1 LTGVPIEKT
10 PNGTRGTEMP
20 GGKLLQKVFEP
31 LAKRHVGA
39 YRKTG
44 GTDRMSRMM
53 KFPLVLLT
61 TKGAKSGEER
71 IVALGGFQEGDGAW
85 LIVASKGGSKT
96 HPAWLSNMIT
106 HPNDIWLEVG
116 KQKMKV
122 RAEAL
127 AGAARDEAYK
137 RVAAVAPNYGE
148 YPKKTDRVIPVI
160 RLTPASGS

>member
-1 LTGVPIEKT
+1 MD
-10 PNGTRGTEMP
+10 MP

-53 KFPLVLLT
+53 KFPLILLT
-61 TKGAKSGEER
+61 TKGATSGEER
-71 IVALGGFQEGDGAW
+71 VVALGGFQEGDDAW

-96 HPAWLSNMIT
+96 HPAWLNNMIK
-106 HPNDIWLEVG
+106 HPDDIWLEVG
-116 KQKMKV
+116 KRKMKV
-122 RAEAL
+122 NAEAL
-127 AGAARDEAYK
+127 TGTARDEAYG
-137 RVAAVAPNYGE
+137 RIAAEAPNYGD

-160 RLTPASGS
+160 RLTPVSGS

>member
-31 LAKRHVGA
+31 LAKRHIGA

-44 GTDRMSRMM
+44 GTDRMSKMM
-53 KFPLVLLT
+53 KFPVILLT
-61 TKGAKSGEER
+61 TKGAKSGAER
-71 IVALGGFQEGDGAW
+71 IVALGGFKEGDDAW

-96 HPAWLSNMIT
+96 HPAWLNNMIK
-106 HPNDIWLEVG
+106 HPHDIWLEVG
-116 KQKMKV
+116 KRKMKV
-122 RAEAL
+122 HAEAL
-127 AGAARDEAYK
+127 TGAAREEAYR
-137 RVAAVAPNYGE
+137 RVAAEAPNYGD

-160 RLTPASGS
+160 KLTAISGS

>member
-1 LTGVPIEKT
+1 MD
-10 PNGTRGTEMP
+10 MP

-71 IVALGGFQEGDGAW
+71 VVALGGFQEGDDAW

-96 HPAWLSNMIT
+96 HPSWLNNMIK
-106 HPNDIWLEVG
+106 HPEAIWLEVG
-116 KQKMKV
+116 KRKMKV
-122 RAEAL
+122 HAEAL
-127 AGAARDEAYK
+127 TGAARDEAYG
-137 RVAAVAPNYGE
+137 RIAAEAPNYGD

-160 RLTPASGS
+160 RLTPVSGS

>member
-1 LTGVPIEKT
+1 MPIQPT

-31 LAKRHVGA
+31 LAKRHVRA

-61 TKGAKSGEER
+61 TKGAKSGAER
-71 IVALGGFQEGDGAW
+71 IVALGGFKEGDDAW

-96 HPAWLSNMIT
+96 HPAWLNNMIK
-106 HPNDIWLEVG
+106 HPDDIWLEVG
-116 KQKMKV
+116 ERKMKV
-122 RAEAL
+122 HAEAL
-127 AGAARDEAYK
+127 AGAAREEAYR
-137 RVAAVAPNYGE
+137 RVAAAAPQYGD

-160 RLTPASGS
+160 RLTKISES

>member
-1 LTGVPIEKT
+1 MPIQPT
-10 PNGTRGTEMP
+10 PNGTRGMDMP

-71 IVALGGFQEGDGAW
+71 VVALGGFQEGDDAW

-96 HPAWLSNMIT
+96 HPAWLNNMIK
-106 HPNDIWLEVG
+106 HPEDIWLEVG
-116 KQKMKV
+116 KRKMKV
-122 RAEAL
+122 HAEAL
-127 AGAARDEAYK
+127 TGAAREEAYG
-137 RVAAVAPNYGE
+137 RVAAEAPNYGE

-160 RLTPASGS
+160 RLTPVSGS

>member
-1 LTGVPIEKT
+1 MPIQPT
-10 PNGTRGTEMP
+10 PNGTRGVDMP

-31 LAKRHVGA
+31 LATRHVGA

-71 IVALGGFQEGDGAW
+71 VVALGGFQEGDDAW

-96 HPAWLSNMIT
+96 HPSWLNNMIK
-106 HPNDIWLEVG
+106 HPEDIWLEVG
-116 KQKMKV
+116 KRKMKV
-122 RAEAL
+122 HAEAL
-127 AGAARDEAYK
+127 TGAAREEAYG
-137 RVAAVAPNYGE
+137 RVAAEAPNYGE

-160 RLTPASGS
+160 RLTPISGS

>member
-1 LTGVPIEKT
+1 MPIQPT
-10 PNGTRGTEMP
+10 PNGTRGVDMP

-71 IVALGGFQEGDGAW
+71 VVALGGFQEGDDAW

-96 HPAWLSNMIT
+96 HPSWLNNMIK
-106 HPNDIWLEVG
+106 HPEDIWLEVG
-116 KQKMKV
+116 KRKMKV
-122 RAEAL
+122 HAEAL
-127 AGAARDEAYK
+127 TGAAREKAYG
-137 RVAAVAPNYGE
+137 RVAAEAPNYGE

-160 RLTPASGS
+160 RLTPVSGS

>member
-1 LTGVPIEKT
+1 MPIQPT
-10 PNGTRGTEMP
+10 PNGTRGMDMP

-61 TKGAKSGEER
+61 TKGAKSGAER
-71 IVALGGFQEGDGAW
+71 IVALGGFQEEEDAW

-96 HPAWLSNMIT
+96 HPAWLNNMIK
-106 HPNDIWLEVG
+106 HPEDIWLEVG
-116 KQKMKV
+116 KRKMKV
-122 RAEAL
+122 NAEAL
-127 AGAARDEAYK
+127 TGTARDEAYG
-137 RVAAVAPNYGE
+137 RIAAEAPNYGD

-160 RLTPASGS
+160 RLTPVSGS

>member
-1 LTGVPIEKT
+1 MPIQPT
-10 PNGTRGTEMP
+10 PNGTRGMDMP

-61 TKGAKSGEER
+61 TKGAKSGAER
-71 IVALGGFQEGDGAW
+71 IVALGGFQEGDDAW

-96 HPAWLSNMIT
+96 HPAWLNNMIK
-106 HPNDIWLEVG
+106 HPDDIWLEVG
-116 KQKMKV
+116 KRKMKV
-122 RAEAL
+122 HAESL
-127 AGAARDEAYK
+127 TGAARDEAYG
-137 RVAAVAPNYGE
+137 RVAAEAPNYGE

-160 RLTPASGS
+160 RLTPVSGS

>member
-1 LTGVPIEKT
+1 MPIQPT
-10 PNGTRGTEMP
+10 PNGTRGMDMP

-53 KFPLVLLT
+53 KFPLILLT
-61 TKGAKSGEER
+61 TKGATSGEER
-71 IVALGGFQEGDGAW
+71 VVALGGFQEGDDAW

-96 HPAWLSNMIT
+96 HPAWLNNMIK
-106 HPNDIWLEVG
+106 HPDDIWLEVG
-116 KQKMKV
+116 KRKMKV
-122 RAEAL
+122 NAEAL
-127 AGAARDEAYK
+127 TGTARDEAYG
-137 RVAAVAPNYGE
+137 RIAAEAPNYGD

-160 RLTPASGS
+160 RLTPVSGS

>member
-1 LTGVPIEKT
+1 MPIERT

-39 YRKTG
+39 YRRSG

-61 TKGAKSGEER
+61 TKGAQSGAER
-71 IVALGGFQEGDGAW
+71 IVALGGFQEGDDAW

-96 HPAWLSNMIT
+96 HPAWLNNMIK
-106 HPNDIWLEVG
+106 HPDDIWLEVG
-116 KQKMKV
+116 KRKIRV
-122 RAEAL
+122 HAEAL
-127 AGAARDEAYK
+127 TGAAREGALG
-137 RVAAVAPNYGE
+137 RIAAVAPQYGD

-160 RLTPASGS
+160 RLTAVSGS